1 MAEDFNYLNR
11 DLEPKLRDI
20 FTKKR
25 CVQKNLRQD
34 HDAKKKARRTRSSF
48 IKTMLFNTQLSA
60 SVSGTI
66 FVLPSKKTKA
76 MSRITLPLLLLSFF
90 LTPYAYSQHT
100 VIMKDGS
107 QKNGEVKSISGPTL
121 TFFTNGRPLDMLVS
135 DVRTIHFY
143 DEKNPSTTSSTNLRK
158 TFKTG
163 FKEIEYEMEAR
174 KMIKFPKI
182 GLGTKDEGVVV
193 VEVTIDKY
201 GNVMSADPGAPGTKT
216 TDDKYLFVKAQAA
229 CQQAKFDNDATAP
242 LSTTGKIYVTFP

>member
-1 MAEDFNYLNR
+1 
-11 DLEPKLRDI
+11 
-20 FTKKR
+20 
-25 CVQKNLRQD
+25 
-34 HDAKKKARRTRSSF
+34 
-48 IKTMLFNTQLSA
+48 
-60 SVSGTI
+60 
-66 FVLPSKKTKA
+66 
-76 MSRITLPLLLLSFF
+76 MSRIATTFFLFSFF
-90 LTPYAYSQHT
+90 LFSSAQAQHT

-143 DEKNPSTTSSTNLRK
+143 DENKAAAASATNLRK
-158 TFKTG
+158 TFKEG
-163 FKEIEYEMEAR
+163 FKEYEYEMEAR

-193 VEVTIDKY
+193 VDVTIDKY

-216 TDDKYLFVKAQAA
+216 TDDKYLFVKAKAA
-229 CQQAKFDNDATAP
+229 CQQAKFDNDPTAP

>member
-1 MAEDFNYLNR
+1 
-11 DLEPKLRDI
+11 
-20 FTKKR
+20 
-25 CVQKNLRQD
+25 
-34 HDAKKKARRTRSSF
+34 
-48 IKTMLFNTQLSA
+48 
-60 SVSGTI
+60 
-66 FVLPSKKTKA
+66 
-76 MSRITLPLLLLSFF
+76 MSRIAITFFVFSFF
-90 LTPYAYSQHT
+90 LIPFSYSQHT

-143 DEKNPSTTSSTNLRK
+143 DENKTAAASSTDLRK
-158 TFKTG
+158 KFKEG
-163 FKEIEYEMEAR
+163 FKEIEYEMEGR

-201 GNVMSADPGAPGTKT
+201 GNVLKADPGAPGTET
-216 TDDKYLFVKAQAA
+216 TDDKYLFVKAKSA
-229 CQQAKFDNDATAP
+229 CQQAKFDSDPTAP